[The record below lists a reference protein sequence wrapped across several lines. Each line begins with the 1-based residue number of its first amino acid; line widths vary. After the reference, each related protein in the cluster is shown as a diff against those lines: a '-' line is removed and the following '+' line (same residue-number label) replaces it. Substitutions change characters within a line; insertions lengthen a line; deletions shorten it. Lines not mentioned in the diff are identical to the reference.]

1 MSRTD
6 TSLDSKLTVAE
17 RRTALALAAIVA
29 FRMLGLFMLLPVMTT
44 YGGALAGYT
53 PMLAGL
59 AVGIYGFT
67 QACLQIPLGRLSDTW
82 GRRPV
87 ITLGLVLFALGAL
100 VAALSDHIIG
110 VIIGRAIQGA
120 GAVSSAAL
128 ALAAD
133 ATAEHRR
140 SKVMA
145 IIGISIG
152 GAFILAFLGG
162 PLLAS
167 FGGLPA
173 VFWATVVLALLSL
186 LLTFWTVPKA
196 PPAASAGDGQARWA
210 TLWPLLRH
218 GDLPRLSVGIFALH
232 FVMTA
237 LFMVLPMKLV
247 EFGIDRAE
255 HASIYLPVLI
265 GGVLLMGPLLR
276 VAERRSLH
284 KPILLLCLPLLAL
297 ALTVVALPSL
307 ALLIVGLVLYFA
319 AFNWLEASLPSWLSR
334 IVPAGHK
341 GTAMGFYASAQFL
354 GAFAG
359 GALGGMLMQWYGA
372 TAVLVAGV
380 AMVLVW
386 LLFALGQQPL
396 PDWRTTQLPASGD
409 ELAAIALKLRAL
421 DGVIEVIPQ
430 PDQQALALRYDA
442 RRVNEQ
448 QLTDVITGK

>member
-1 MSRTD
+1 MSFTD
-6 TSLDSKLTVAE
+6 TSPDNKLTAAE

-44 YGGALAGYT
+44 YGSALAGYT
-53 PMLAGL
+53 PALAGL

-82 GRRPV
+82 GRKPV
-87 ITLGLVLFALGAL
+87 ITLGLILFALGAL
-100 VAALSDHIIG
+100 VAALSDHILG

-145 IIGISIG
+145 IIGVSIG
-152 GAFILAFLGG
+152 GAFVLAFLGG

-173 VFWATVVLALLSL
+173 VFWATVMLALLSL
-186 LLTFWTVPKA
+186 LLTFWTVPTA
-196 PPAASAGDGQARWA
+196 SPVASAGDGQARWA

-232 FVMTA
+232 FVMTS
-237 LFMVLPMKLV
+237 LFMVLPLKLV
-247 EFGIDRAE
+247 EFGIDRAN
-255 HASIYLPVLI
+255 HASVYLPVLL
-265 GGVLLMGPLLR
+265 GGVLLMAPLLR

-297 ALTVVALPSL
+297 ALTVLALPSL
-307 ALLIVGLVLYFA
+307 TLVVIGLVLYFT

-341 GTAMGFYASAQFL
+341 GTAMGFYASAQFV
-354 GAFAG
+354 GAFTG
-359 GALGGMLMQWYGA
+359 GALGGVLMQWYGPS
-372 TAVLVAGV
+372 AVMAVGV
-380 AMVLVW
+380 AMVAIW
-386 LLFALGQQPL
+386 LLVALGQQPL
-396 PDWRTTQLPASGD
+396 PDWRTTQLSATGD
-409 ELAAIALKLRAL
+409 ELAGLALKLRAL
-421 DGVIEVIPQ
+421 DGVIEVIPR
-430 PDQQALALRYDA
+430 PEQQTVELRYDA
-442 RRVNEQ
+442 RRLSERELN
-448 QLTDVITGK
+448 DVLTGK

>member
-1 MSRTD
+1 M
-6 TSLDSKLTVAE
+6 SLDNKLTSAE
-17 RRTALALAAIVA
+17 RRAAFTLAAIIA

-44 YGGALAGYT
+44 YGSDLQGYT
-53 PMLAGL
+53 PALAGL
-59 AVGIYGFT
+59 AVGIYGIT

-82 GRRPV
+82 GRQPV

-100 VAALSDHIIG
+100 VAALSDHITG

-133 ATAEHRR
+133 VTAEQRR

-145 IIGISIG
+145 IIGMSIG
-152 GAFILAFLGG
+152 AAFILAFMGG

-167 FGGLPA
+167 VGGLAA
-173 VFWATVVLALLSL
+173 VFWATVGLALVGL
-186 LLTFWTVPKA
+186 LLTVLVLPKA
-196 PPAASAGDGQARWA
+196 DQPASAGDGQARWH

-237 LFMVLPMKLV
+237 LFMVVPMKLV
-247 EFGIDRAE
+247 GFGIDRAA
-255 HASIYLPVLI
+255 HATVYLPVLI
-265 GGVLLMGPLLR
+265 AGALLMAPLLR
-276 VAERRSLH
+276 LAERRRWH
-284 KPILLLCLPLLAL
+284 KPILLLCLPILAAAL
-297 ALTVVALPSL
+297 AVLALPSL
-307 ALLIVGLVLYFA
+307 ALVVIGLVLYFA

-359 GALGGMLMQWYGA
+359 GAVGGLLMQWSGPA
-372 TAVLVAGV
+372 AVMVAGI
-380 AMVLVW
+380 AMVAIWLVV
-386 LLFALGQQPL
+386 ALGQQPL
-396 PDWRTTQLPASGD
+396 PDWRTAHLPAPSE
-409 ELAAIALKLRAL
+409 ELAALALRFRAL
-421 DGVIEVIPQ
+421 DGVIEVIPR
-430 PDQQALALRYDA
+430 PDQQTLELRYDA
-442 RRVNEQ
+442 RRLPETELNRH
-448 QLTDVITGK
+448 LGR